1 MINYEIPHNEE
12 SYEEHII
19 AIHLKEVISDN
30 TAKKIINGVPVQKD
44 GKPLINKKSIKTFLT
59 YLADEMYKIASEQR
73 NKQTKKDK
81 KNWTALAKDGNFI
94 IERALAYFDDD
105 TIHGEL
111 YDESGKLYKAAPTET
126 PKNVVRTV
134 QATTVTR
141 KPEPPKPQQ
150 FTLFSFLEEQKNST
164 STPVEED
171 AEDLD
176 EDETD
181 TNDTDE
187 LEDNDE
193 KITKEDPSLEYEVN
207 METGEILGKKVKTEP
222 DIPPS
227 FSTFL
232 QFKNQYP
239 THIILYRVGDFFE
252 TFNDDAKTLSRD
264 FNLILT
270 GRYCGKER
278 VPMIGIPFHAIEPY
292 IFKIS
297 AKYPLVLIDGDKIEI
312 IPIAPTEQDEDIDDD
327 ELSEEE
333 MQEFD
338 GYMGEPIPAKTPV
351 KEDTDDE
358 DDLED
363 LLAYKKFI
371 DSDALAVF
379 IELFDGELDI
389 Q

>member
-1 MINYEIPHNEE
+1 MINYEIPHDEQ

-30 TAKKIINGVPVQKD
+30 TAKKIINGVPVQMD
-44 GKPLINKKSIKTFLT
+44 GKTLINKKSIKTFLE
-59 YLADEMYKIASEQR
+59 YLGDEMYKQAAEQR
-73 NKQTKKDK
+73 KSNKKGN
-81 KNWTALAKDGNFI
+81 KNWTALAKDGNYI

-111 YDESGKLYKAAPTET
+111 FTEDGELFKNSPTTT
-126 PKNVVRTV
+126 PKNVVRSV

-150 FTLFSFLEEQKNST
+150 FTLFNFLEEKKNDSEP
-164 STPVEED
+164 SD
-171 AEDLD
+171 D
-176 EDETD
+176 EDTDDLEEETD
-181 TNDTDE
+181 DTDTTVSFSK
-187 LEDNDE
+187 DFDV
-193 KITKEDPSLEYEVN
+193 KKS
-207 METGEILGKKVKTEP
+207 TGEIVATQEKTKP
-222 DIPPS
+222 DIPQS
-227 FSTFL
+227 VSTFL
-232 QFKNQYP
+232 QYKNQYP

-264 FNLILT
+264 FDLILT
-270 GRYCGKER
+270 GRSIGKER
-278 VPMIGIPFHAIEPY
+278 LPMIGIPFHAIEPY

-312 IPIAPTEQDEDIDDD
+312 IPITPTDQDEDIDDD

-351 KEDTDDE
+351 KEKNDE
-358 DDLED
+358 DEEDLENM
-363 LLAYKKFI
+363 LAYKKFI

>member
-1 MINYEIPHNEE
+1 MINYEIPHDTE

-19 AIHLKEVISDN
+19 AIHLKELISDS

-44 GKPLINKKSIKTFLT
+44 GKTLINKKSIKTFLS

-73 NKQTKKDK
+73 NKQPKNGK

-111 YDESGKLYKAAPTET
+111 YDENGKLYKAAPTET

-150 FTLFSFLEEQKNST
+150 FTLFSFLEETKKDDK
-164 STPVEED
+164 PIED
-171 AEDLD
+171 NADKENDVD
-176 EDETD
+176 
-181 TNDTDE
+181 DTDE
-187 LEDNDE
+187 CDE
-193 KITKEDPSLEYEVN
+193 VITEEDPSEEYEIN
-207 METGEILGKKVKTEP
+207 RETGEILGKKVKTEP
-222 DIPPS
+222 ELPSS

-239 THIILYRVGDFFE
+239 NHVILSRLGDFYE
-252 TFNDDAKTLSRD
+252 TYNDDAKTLSRD
-264 FNLILT
+264 FELVLT
-270 GRYCGKER
+270 GRSIGKER
-278 VPMIGIPFHAIEPY
+278 VPMIGIPFHAIEPH

-297 AKYPLVLIDGDKIEI
+297 AKYPLVIIDGDKIEI
-312 IPIAPTEQDEDIDDD
+312 IPITPTEQDEDIDDD

-338 GYMGEPIPAKTPV
+338 GYMGEPIPAKTPN
-351 KEDTDDE
+351 KEETDEE
-358 DDLED
+358 DDVED

>member
-1 MINYEIPHNEE
+1 MINYEIPHDEE

-19 AIHLKEVISDN
+19 AIHLKEIISDN

-44 GKPLINKKSIKTFLT
+44 GKPLINKKSIKSFLE
-59 YLADEMYKIASEQR
+59 YLGDEMYKQAAEQR
-73 NKQTKKDK
+73 KGNKKGN
-81 KNWTALAKDGNFI
+81 KNWTALAKDGNYI

-105 TIHGEL
+105 TIHGDLFTEDGEL
-111 YDESGKLYKAAPTET
+111 YKTAPTTT
-126 PKNVVRTV
+126 PKNVVRSV
-134 QATTVTR
+134 QATTITR

-150 FTLFSFLEEQKNST
+150 FTLFNFLEEKKNDSEPSDDKDT
-164 STPVEED
+164 DDLEE
-171 AEDLD
+171 
-176 EDETD
+176 ETD
-181 TNDTDE
+181 DTDATE
-187 LEDNDE
+187 SFSEDFD
-193 KITKEDPSLEYEVN
+193 VN
-207 METGEILGKKVKTEP
+207 KSTGEIVAKKEETEP

-227 FSTFL
+227 VSTFL
-232 QFKNQYP
+232 QYKNQYP
-239 THIILYRVGDFFE
+239 AHIILYRVGDFFE

-264 FNLILT
+264 FDLILT

-312 IPIAPTEQDEDIDDD
+312 IPITPTEQDEDIDDD

-351 KEDTDDE
+351 KEETDE
-358 DDLED
+358 DEEDLENM
-363 LLAYKKFI
+363 LAYKKFI